1 MLFPIRRASDVK
13 SAARKLVQAVTP
25 KDPPPHGQAIHID
38 YPVHPRARPWKNV
51 LGMRRLEGQF
61 RACLPSAALLLQ
73 RILELQENLLAISP
87 HPDPKRPGA
96 PQWINPM
103 FPALDAAVLYG
114 LLALRNPRWYVEVGS
129 GYSTCF
135 ARRAIQDLGLR
146 TRIISI
152 DPCPRAE
159 IDALC
164 DQVIRVPLEEL
175 QLSEVTDLTKED
187 LLFVDSSHR
196 TFQNSDV
203 TVFFLEIL
211 PSLPPGLAYGLHDIF
226 LPADYPDAW
235 ADRFYSEQ
243 YLLASYLNG
252 GGDGDEVLLPHAYL
266 CMETE
271 LPRLFE
277 PLFDRLDLPA
287 ENRVGSAFW
296 LRRHPQRF

>member
-13 SAARKLVQAVTP
+13 SAARKLVNAALP
-25 KDPPPHGQAIHID
+25 RPAESGQTIRLD
-38 YPVHPRARPWKNV
+38 YPIHPHARPWKNV
-51 LGMRRLEGQF
+51 PGLRRLEGQL
-61 RACLPSAALLLQ
+61 RACVPSAALQLQ
-73 RILELQENLLAISP
+73 RVVELQEYLLAISP
-87 HPDPKRPGA
+87 HPDPKRPGE

-114 LLALRNPRWYVEVGS
+114 LIALRNPRWYVEVGS

-135 ARRAIQDLGLR
+135 ARRAIRDHGLR
-146 TRIISI
+146 TKIISI

-175 QLSEVTDLTKED
+175 ELSEVADLSKED

-211 PSLPPGLAYGLHDIF
+211 PSLPAGLAYGVHDVF

-243 YLLASYLNG
+243 YLLASYLQG
-252 GGDGDEVLLPHAYL
+252 GGDGDEVMLPHAYL

-271 LPRLFE
+271 LPKLLQ
-277 PLFDRLDLPA
+277 PLFDRLDLPS
-287 ENRVGSAFW
+287 EQRVGSAFW
-296 LRRHPQRF
+296 LRRSPSRA